1 MPVSY
6 LEIKM
11 DYINAT
17 TKTEQ
22 QMEALLKAD
31 DGGPVCMVNL
41 LKFKEKAEYEDG
53 RETDLSGIEAYQ
65 IYGAVT
71 GSLIK
76 KLGGDVVFTSVLNG
90 MVVGEVEELWD
101 VMAIAK
107 YPTLQS
113 FIDMVSS
120 PEYLKVYHHRIA
132 GLKGQLNI
140 ASTQVI

>member
-1 MPVSY
+1 
-6 LEIKM
+6 LE
-11 DYINAT
+11 YINAT

-31 DGGPVCMVNL
+31 NGGPVCMVNL

-71 GSLIK
+71 RSLIK
-76 KLGGDVVFTSVLNG
+76 ELGGDVVFTSVFNG

-113 FIDMVSS
+113 FIDMVAS
-120 PEYLKVYHHRIA
+120 PEYLEAYHHRLA

-140 ASTQVI
+140 ASTQVV

>member
-1 MPVSY
+1 
-6 LEIKM
+6 M

-17 TKTEQ
+17 SKTEQ

-76 KLGGDVVFTSVLNG
+76 ELGGEVVFTSVFNG

-107 YPTLQS
+107 YPTLHS
-113 FIDMVSS
+113 FIDMVAS
-120 PEYLKVYHHRIA
+120 PEYLGAYHHRLA

>member
-1 MPVSY
+1 
-6 LEIKM
+6 M

-76 KLGGDVVFTSVLNG
+76 KLGGDVVFTSVSNG

-113 FIDMVSS
+113 FIDMVAS

>member
-1 MPVSY
+1 
-6 LEIKM
+6 
-11 DYINAT
+11 
-17 TKTEQ
+17 
-22 QMEALLKAD
+22 MEALLKAD
-31 DGGPVCMVNL
+31 NGGPVCMVNL
-41 LKFKEKAEYEDG
+41 LKFREKAEYEDG

-76 KLGGDVVFTSVLNG
+76 ELGGDVVFTSVFNG

-113 FIDMVSS
+113 FIDMVAS
-120 PEYLKVYHHRIA
+120 PEYLKAYHHRLA

>member
-1 MPVSY
+1 M
-6 LEIKM
+6 E
-11 DYINAT
+11 YINAT
-17 TKTEQ
+17 TKTDQ

-31 DGGPVCMVNL
+31 NGGPVCMVNL
-41 LKFKEKAEYEDG
+41 LKFREKAEYEDG

-76 KLGGDVVFTSVLNG
+76 ELGGDVVFTSVFNG

-113 FIDMVSS
+113 FIDMVAS
-120 PEYLKVYHHRIA
+120 PEYLEGLSPPTCWLEGAIKYCQYA
-132 GLKGQLNI
+132 GDLELILFNK
-140 ASTQVI
+140 

>member
-1 MPVSY
+1 M
-6 LEIKM
+6 E
-11 DYINAT
+11 YINAT
-17 TKTEQ
+17 TKTDQ

-31 DGGPVCMVNL
+31 NGGPVCMVNL
-41 LKFKEKAEYEDG
+41 MKFREKAEYEDG

-76 KLGGDVVFTSVLNG
+76 ELGGEVVFTSVFNG

-113 FIDMVSS
+113 FIDMVAS
-120 PEYLKVYHHRIA
+120 PEYLKAYHHRLA

-140 ASTQVI
+140 ASTQVV

>member
-1 MPVSY
+1 MNYV
-6 LEIKM
+6 
-11 DYINAT
+11 NAT
-17 TKTEQ
+17 TKTEAQ
-22 QMEALLKAD
+22 IEALLAVD
-31 DGGPVCMVNL
+31 DGGPICMVNL

-53 RETDLSGIEAYQ
+53 RKTTLSGAEAYQ
-65 IYGAVT
+65 IYGAAT
-71 GSLIK
+71 GPLIK
-76 KLGGDVVFTSVLNG
+76 KLGGEIVFTSVLKG

-120 PEYLKVYHHRIA
+120 TEYLSAYHHRIA

-140 ASTQVI
+140 ASTEVI

>member
-1 MPVSY
+1 
-6 LEIKM
+6 
-11 DYINAT
+11 
-17 TKTEQ
+17 
-22 QMEALLKAD
+22 MEALLKAD

-76 KLGGDVVFTSVLNG
+76 KLGGDVVFTTVFKG

>member
-1 MPVSY
+1 M
-6 LEIKM
+6 E
-11 DYINAT
+11 YINAT
-17 TKTEQ
+17 TKTDQ

-31 DGGPVCMVNL
+31 NGGPVCMVNL
-41 LKFKEKAEYEDG
+41 LKFREKAEYEDG

-76 KLGGDVVFTSVLNG
+76 ELGGDVVFTSVFNG

-113 FIDMVSS
+113 FIDMVAS
-120 PEYLKVYHHRIA
+120 PEYLKAYHHRLA
-132 GLKGQLNI
+132 GLKGQLYI
-140 ASTQVI
+140 ASTQVD

>member
-1 MPVSY
+1 
-6 LEIKM
+6 M

-22 QMEALLKAD
+22 QMGALLKAD

-41 LKFKEKAEYEDG
+41 MKFKEKAEYEDG

>member
-1 MPVSY
+1 MNYV
-6 LEIKM
+6 
-11 DYINAT
+11 NAT
-17 TKTEQ
+17 TKTEAQ
-22 QMEALLKAD
+22 IEALLAVD
-31 DGGPVCMVNL
+31 DGGPICMVNL

-53 RETDLSGIEAYQ
+53 RKTTLSGAEAYQ
-65 IYGAVT
+65 IYGAAT
-71 GSLIK
+71 GPLIK
-76 KLGGDVVFTSVLNG
+76 KLGGEIVFTSVLKG
-90 MVVGEVEELWD
+90 MVVGEVEDLWD

-120 PEYLKVYHHRIA
+120 TEYLSAYHHRIA

>member
-1 MPVSY
+1 M
-6 LEIKM
+6 E
-11 DYINAT
+11 YINAT
-17 TKTEQ
+17 TKTDQ

-31 DGGPVCMVNL
+31 NGGPVCMVNL

>member
-1 MPVSY
+1 M
-6 LEIKM
+6 E
-11 DYINAT
+11 YINAT
-17 TKTEQ
+17 TKTDQ

-31 DGGPVCMVNL
+31 NGGPVCMVNL
-41 LKFKEKAEYEDG
+41 LKFREKAEYEDG

-76 KLGGDVVFTSVLNG
+76 ELGGDVVFTSVFNG

-113 FIDMVSS
+113 FIDMVAS
-120 PEYLKVYHHRIA
+120 PEYLKAYHHRLA

>member
-1 MPVSY
+1 M
-6 LEIKM
+6 E
-11 DYINAT
+11 YINAT
-17 TKTEQ
+17 TKTDQ

-31 DGGPVCMVNL
+31 NGGPVCMVNL
-41 LKFKEKAEYEDG
+41 LKFREKAEYEDG

-76 KLGGDVVFTSVLNG
+76 ELGGDVVFTSVFNG

-113 FIDMVSS
+113 FIDMVAS
-120 PEYLKVYHHRIA
+120 PDYLKAYHHRLA

-140 ASTQVI
+140 ASTQVV

>member
-1 MPVSY
+1 M
-6 LEIKM
+6 E
-11 DYINAT
+11 YINAT
-17 TKTEQ
+17 TKTDQ
-22 QMEALLKAD
+22 QMDALLKAD
-31 DGGPVCMVNL
+31 NGGPVCMVNL
-41 LKFKEKAEYEDG
+41 LKFREKAEYEDG

-76 KLGGDVVFTSVLNG
+76 ELGGEVVFTSVFNG